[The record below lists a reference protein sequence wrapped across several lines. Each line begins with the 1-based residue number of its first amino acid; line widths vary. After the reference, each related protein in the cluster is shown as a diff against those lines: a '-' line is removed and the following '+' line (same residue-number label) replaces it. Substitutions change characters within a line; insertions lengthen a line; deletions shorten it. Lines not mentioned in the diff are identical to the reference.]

1 MIPLKPTPD
10 LKPVEND
17 DDFPGTFI
25 EEPTYDPSNPKPDH
39 KPPVIVKK

>member
-17 DDFPGTFI
+17 DNFPGTFI
-25 EEPTYDPSNPKPDH
+25 EEPTYDPSNPPDH
-39 KPPVIVKK
+39 KPPVIVKH